1 MTSELYDSL
10 NEMLENK
17 FGNILCNPP
26 SSDRDI
32 STMTL
37 NSLSA
42 ENSDAIVFYN
52 NAARPENTKKSEKFL
67 KKKCKNFEKKM
78 NKF

>member
-26 SSDRDI
+26 RDI
-32 STMTL
+32 STMIF

-42 ENSDAIVFYN
+42 ENCDTIVFYS
-52 NAARPENTKKSEKFL
+52 NAAKPEN
-67 KKKCKNFEKKM
+67 KKKL
-78 NKF
+78 